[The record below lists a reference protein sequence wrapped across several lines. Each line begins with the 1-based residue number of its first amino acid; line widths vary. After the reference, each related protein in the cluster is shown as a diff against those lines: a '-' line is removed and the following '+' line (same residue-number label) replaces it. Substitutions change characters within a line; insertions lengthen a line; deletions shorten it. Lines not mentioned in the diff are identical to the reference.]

1 MKPII
6 GIPTLP
12 FRASYSDT
20 ELAALDGKE
29 LGYYWLLSRL
39 TEKICASVS
48 RAGGVPLLLRATN
61 DAEEISAEAERLDG
75 FVFTGGSDI
84 TPSLYGEE
92 NHGSISPDT
101 ERDMFE
107 FSLMKEALPK
117 NKPMLGI
124 CRGCQLM
131 NVVLGGTIYQHLPD
145 VNPEWSLHERPDV
158 MKGYVHEADVV
169 LPEALSLDKKIT
181 VKVNSMH
188 HQAIDKL
195 APSLTAAAY
204 SGGLTEAVALLSH
217 KYFVGV
223 QWPPEC
229 HSEDDEI
236 QAGIFSALVKASA

>member
-195 APSLTAAAY
+195 APLLTAAAY

-223 QWPPEC
+223 QWHPEC
-229 HSEDDEI
+229 LSEDDEI

>member
-124 CRGCQLM
+124 TCPRQG
-131 NVVLGGTIYQHLPD
+131 NRSRRRARSFHRSRARRAHSRRRDTRRSP
-145 VNPEWSLHERPDV
+145 R
-158 MKGYVHEADVV
+158 
-169 LPEALSLDKKIT
+169 
-181 VKVNSMH
+181 
-188 HQAIDKL
+188 
-195 APSLTAAAY
+195 TAGWNAR
-204 SGGLTEAVALLSH
+204 
-217 KYFVGV
+217 
-223 QWPPEC
+223 
-229 HSEDDEI
+229 
-236 QAGIFSALVKASA
+236 

>member
-131 NVVLGGTIYQHLPD
+131 NVVLGGTISQPRPD
-145 VNPEWSLHERPDV
+145 VTPEWSLHERPDV

-223 QWPPEC
+223 QWHPEC
-229 HSEDDEI
+229 LSEDDEI

>member
-145 VNPEWSLHERPDV
+145 VHPEWSLHERPDV

-223 QWPPEC
+223 QWHPEC
-229 HSEDDEI
+229 LSEDDEI